1 VTGATSRTDRRL
13 AVSLVCVA
21 LVVAVVGSLGAPLI
35 TAVATSLHVSL
46 GAAQWTLTV
55 TLLAGAIAGPFL
67 GRLGAGP
74 LRRRTILWSL
84 AVVVVGGALTA
95 LPLPFAFLLIGRGLQ
110 GLGLGAVPLLMS
122 VARSHLPEQRSAST
136 IAALSVASTV
146 GIGVGYPLIGL
157 VYQFAGLRA
166 AYALGLV
173 LSVAALVI
181 AWRIL
186 PTEAPGPR
194 QRIDFPGT
202 VLLAIGTLGL
212 LLVIAEP
219 TTWVYPWAGTSILVA
234 SLLALGVWAAIE
246 LRTSAPLVD
255 LRLLSQAPILF
266 ANAAMLIAG
275 VGMYLLFSILTRYLQ
290 TPAGAG
296 YGFALLG
303 VAAGAALIPFS
314 VFGFFAGKVV
324 PGLIARITARWAY
337 AAAAL
342 AVMIAA
348 AIFAATTGS
357 LILVLVVMAVLG
369 FGVGG
374 VSAVMPKLVLLGVPG
389 TETAS
394 VLTINQIVR
403 SIGFSIGS
411 AIAGLILT
419 LATPEG
425 TLLPAQSGYVT
436 AALWVLLPLAAST
449 LIILVAPRQT
459 AR

>member
-1 VTGATSRTDRRL
+1 
-13 AVSLVCVA
+13 
-21 LVVAVVGSLGAPLI
+21 
-35 TAVATSLHVSL
+35 
-46 GAAQWTLTV
+46 
-55 TLLAGAIAGPFL
+55 
-67 GRLGAGP
+67 
-74 LRRRTILWSL
+74 
-84 AVVVVGGALTA
+84 
-95 LPLPFAFLLIGRGLQ
+95 
-110 GLGLGAVPLLMS
+110 
-122 VARSHLPEQRSAST
+122 
-136 IAALSVASTV
+136 V

-255 LRLLSQAPILF
+255 LRVLSQAPILF

-419 LATPEG
+419 LATPEE

-436 AALWVLLPLAAST
+436 AALGVLLPLAASS
-449 LIILVAPRQT
+449 LLILVSRRQT